1 MVEIQ
6 ILSDLHL
13 ENPSAYDV
21 FNICPRAPYLALLGD
36 IGVVA
41 DAGLFTFIKTQLAQ
55 FEVVFFLLGNHEP
68 WQSTWPKAKAKLSEF
83 SDWVKERR
91 TSGDTS
97 GDAAG
102 NPLGEFVL
110 LDRSRYDLSPDV
122 TILGCTLWSNISEE
136 HKERISFGIN
146 DFYYISEWDVEEH
159 SHRHRADLDWLNGEV
174 AHIAE
179 SEPERKIVILTHYSP
194 VTTDA
199 HAVHPKHSNSP
210 LSSGFATD
218 LSRQECWINPQV
230 RLWAFGHTHY
240 NTDYTEDTTGKRV
253 ISNQRGY
260 YFSQAVGFDV
270 AKFVRI

>member
-13 ENPSAYDV
+13 ENPSAYNV
-21 FNICPRAPYLALLGD
+21 FDISPHAPYLALLGD
-36 IGVVA
+36 IGVVV
-41 DAGLFTFIKTQLAQ
+41 DAGLFTFIRTQLAQ
-55 FEVVFFLLGNHEP
+55 FQVVFFLLGNHEP

-83 SDWVKERR
+83 SDSVKERR
-91 TSGDTS
+91 KSA
-97 GDAAG
+97 DAAE

-136 HKERISFGIN
+136 HKERLSFGIN

-159 SHRHRADLDWLNGEV
+159 IRRHRADLDWLNGEV
-174 AHIAE
+174 AQIAE
-179 SEPERKIVILTHYSP
+179 SEPERKIVVLTHYSP

-199 HAVHPKHSNSP
+199 RAVHPKHSNSP

-230 RLWAFGHTHY
+230 SLWAFGHTHY

-260 YFSQAVGFDV
+260 YFSQAPGFDI